1 MDPFSPNS
9 PPIQDATH
17 HWTEFP
23 VLYSR
28 SLLVTH
34 FKYSSAVYHLF
45 HIIRIDLFHH
55 PVLPD
60 VASTVPGCGDLGKAS
75 HVTRAC
81 SVTSD
86 SL

>member
-1 MDPFSPNS
+1 MFNS
-9 PPIQDATH
+9 ETEVLEILSIQIPIF
-17 HWTEFP
+17 TED
-23 VLYSR
+23 
-28 SLLVTH
+28 
-34 FKYSSAVYHLF
+34 VYHLF